1 MTPLLT
7 VPVQGYEVCR
17 PAAGT
22 RAAFNSQDFGTSHWQ
37 LMIDGYTSFTRLQKG
52 PQWPVLALRVK
63 MMGRSVLVRI
73 WGSSGSNAIVA
84 AGVAACL
91 PMTPSRHRPD

>member
-7 VPVQGYEVCR
+7 VPVQGYEMCR

-52 PQWPVLALRVK
+52 PQWPVLAQTASSRLRQQCE
-63 MMGRSVLVRI
+63 GRADEEWTQFKRRS
-73 WGSSGSNAIVA
+73 
-84 AGVAACL
+84 
-91 PMTPSRHRPD
+91 

>member
-7 VPVQGYEVCR
+7 EPVQGYEVCR

-37 LMIDGYTSFTRLQKG
+37 LMIDGTSFTRLQKG
-52 PQWPVLALRVK
+52 AAMAGPGTKRRFAAMPK
-63 MMGRSVLVRI
+63 FGRYRSH
-73 WGSSGSNAIVA
+73 SGHWACVA
-84 AGVAACL
+84 DV
-91 PMTPSRHRPD
+91 SIRRD